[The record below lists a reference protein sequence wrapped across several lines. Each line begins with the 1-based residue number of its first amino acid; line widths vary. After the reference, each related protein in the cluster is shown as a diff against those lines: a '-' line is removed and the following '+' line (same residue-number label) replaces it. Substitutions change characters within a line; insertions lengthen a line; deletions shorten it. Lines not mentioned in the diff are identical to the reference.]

1 MARKEFAVFG
11 LGEFGRSVA
20 LTLARN
26 GCQVLAVDKV
36 VEKVQDIADYV
47 THAFRADVADP
58 EALRSLGL
66 NNLDGVVIAIGENLE
81 ASIMAT
87 IVTKECGVPYV
98 LAKAHNDIHGMVL
111 ERVGAD
117 KVIFPERA
125 MGYRTARNLIS
136 GNFID
141 TMELSTSF
149 SMVEIATPRDWIGK
163 TLRELNLRSLGLN
176 VIARKEG
183 EAIITHLDPDR
194 PSVEEDTYIILGEN
208 EALEKLYSR

>member
-1 MARKEFAVFG
+1 MAKKEFAVFG

-20 LTLARN
+20 LTLAKN
-26 GCQVLAVDKV
+26 GCQVLAVDWK

-47 THAFRADVADP
+47 THAFRADVSDA

-66 NNLDGVVIAIGENLE
+66 HNLDGAIIAIGENLE

-111 ERVGAD
+111 QKVGAD

-125 MGYRTARNLIS
+125 MGVRTARNIIS

-141 TMELSTSF
+141 TMELSNSF
-149 SMVEIATPRDWIGK
+149 SMVEVVTPQNWIGK
-163 TLRELNLRSLGLN
+163 SLRQLDLRSFGLN
-176 VIARKEG
+176 VIARKDG
-183 EAIITHLDPDR
+183 ERIIPTPDPDR
-194 PSVEEDTYIILGEN
+194 SALVDDTYIILGEN
-208 EALEKLYSR
+208 EALEKLYSD